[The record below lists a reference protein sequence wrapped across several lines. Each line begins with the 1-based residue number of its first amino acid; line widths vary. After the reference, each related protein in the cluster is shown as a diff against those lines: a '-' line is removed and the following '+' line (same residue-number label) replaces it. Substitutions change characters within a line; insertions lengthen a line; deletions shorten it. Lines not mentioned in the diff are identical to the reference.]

1 MDKVYNDLFSL
12 TPFVVGFICSV
23 ASASVHSI
31 QPQSNKD
38 TNVMC
43 EVVLLNDTFLHQMS
57 SQAVMHIFHVHM
69 SNYSEDPLYTDV
81 SQYYKPWKW
90 YRTSSG
96 HGKTLLTLSF
106 NFDILSMTILTIGIQ
121 TLDVYL
127 TDKPFGCFGNLT
139 SQERM
144 DILREKS
151 FDSFRTIS
159 PEKSET
165 NSDTRSEN
173 IYVCNAVIEN
183 HGDYADFGNMC
194 CSKDSEGN
202 WLCSEQVENFWITV
216 LYVCITLV
224 KVTMFLFGPLLLPA
238 QLYTAAYVASEYVV
252 KLKKVLKMKMFIS
265 ESTQT
270 SVRYKNRLT
279 LEQISDWKKLH
290 ECLENLPKEQIVH
303 VKVPELRIKIKGKRI
318 IPEDDPPTGLIR
330 TLYDNIVRCKIKA
343 LDPFTECCD
352 RSIYASVQPHCR
364 HKCTWHMCVK
374 WLIKVLMLL
383 LIPLPFYIRIVIY
396 YKFEMAELSNRRS
409 VIAQL
414 GLQEKFNVYREN
426 IVQYFTPTHPIFLVT
441 YAFYFL
447 SGLLI
452 GFSGPCL
459 KEKLKSVAMAAL
471 SDMANVNK
479 TSVLQVILRISLW
492 PFRKCGLLALVFGPL
507 YAIIAIPICAVII
520 AIYCIP
526 TIYLSYRLMY
536 HSRKR
541 FEHNIESN
549 SSDQSSKRP
558 ETIQKIHKKLT
569 SMDQNVH
576 RRGQSSFDF
585 DDRYSRCCSGN
596 GQLGAFARL
605 LLQIIVGLFC
615 LTVMFAT
622 VLIFTEATGL
632 CVEVMA
638 FTMMGIIV
646 NAGSTLRYVTMALL
660 VLVYMHNCYDNVYE
674 NYLIFNKTIIE
685 EITEKVED
693 LKKIASLPSS
703 MQENAAFQVKPIEAV
718 DEIPTTLSMEKKEP
732 RWKIGH
738 LLLFLDSYDTPR
750 IPLKL
755 FKKFCEIRVHGAP
768 GPVYINLLRATG
780 KFSIIVVFLFFV
792 MLVVMAFGSTH
803 QISSTNQTLATL
815 AGGFVPMLLKNVLSS
830 KSVRLN
836 LQTLSFKGQ
845 IDEIVAEFKQYWPVY
860 DFVVEQYDPV
870 EEAAREAEEKAKEEQ
885 DKEVEKDKN
894 KEKWSVK
901 DKADKEQEKVK
912 DEYANADN
920 GKLMDNEKATR
931 DTNENDT
938 FSSYYKPIQRVTAE
952 NRNVATLTIDDDGNV
967 RKDTDTITVDGT
979 GLLRPTVLTDRR
991 GSRKLSIIE
1000 PDDNFV
1006 DLFIDLG
1013 SGDIENMW
1021 QLYGSSESIPSITM
1035 WNDESRDGSLDMPY
1049 KQPVYNVVHQGL
1061 PIPSVQINFIPP

>member
-1 MDKVYNDLFSL
+1 MGTSYTAVNSL
-12 TPFVVGFICSV
+12 IPFVLGIIFSV
-23 ASASVHSI
+23 ADASIHSL
-31 QPQSNKD
+31 QPPSDKD
-38 TNVMC
+38 ISSTC
-43 EVVLLNDTFLHQMS
+43 EVLLANDALFHQMS
-57 SQAVMHIFHVHM
+57 KQAVMHIFHVHM

-81 SQYYKPWKW
+81 SKNYKPWQW
-90 YRTSSG
+90 YRTNSV
-96 HGKTLLTLSF
+96 HGQTLLTLSF
-106 NFDILSMTILTIGIQ
+106 NYDILSMTVLTIGIQ

-139 SQERM
+139 SQERV
-144 DILREKS
+144 DILREQS
-151 FDSFRTIS
+151 FDSFRIVST
-159 PEKSET
+159 EKTET
-165 NSDTRSEN
+165 KLDRKHEN
-173 IYVCNAVIEN
+173 IYVCHAIVESQ
-183 HGDYADFGNMC
+183 GDHAEFANNC
-194 CSKDSEGN
+194 CSKDSDGN
-202 WLCSEQVENFWITV
+202 WLCSKQEEKFWITV
-216 LYVCITLV
+216 LYVCIALV
-224 KVTMFLFGPLLLPA
+224 KVAMFLFGPLLLPS

-252 KLKKVLKMKMFIS
+252 KLQKDLKMKLFIS

-270 SVRYKNRLT
+270 SIRCKTRLA
-279 LEQISDWKKLH
+279 LEEISDWKQFR
-290 ECLENLPKEQIVH
+290 ECIEKLPKEQIVH
-303 VKVPELRIKIKGKRI
+303 VKVPELRIKVKGKRI

-330 TLYDNIVRCKIKA
+330 TLYDNMMRCKMKA
-343 LDPFTECCD
+343 LDPFSECCD
-352 RSIYASVQPHCR
+352 RSIYASFAPHFR

-396 YKFEMAELSNRRS
+396 YKFEMEELSNRRS
-409 VIAQL
+409 VIEKL
-414 GLQEKFNVYREN
+414 GLRNTFNMYREN
-426 IVQYFTPTHPIFLVT
+426 VVQYFIPTHPIFLVT

-459 KEKLKSVAMAAL
+459 REKLKSIAMAAL
-471 SDMANVNK
+471 SDMENVNR

-507 YAIIAIPICAVII
+507 YAVFAMPVCAVII

-536 HSRKR
+536 HSRKKLGQ
-541 FEHNIESN
+541 NMESG
-549 SSDQSSKRP
+549 SSNQSSERP
-558 ETIQKIHKKLT
+558 ETIKKIHKKLT

-585 DDRYSRCCSGN
+585 DDRYSLCCSGN
-596 GQLGAFARL
+596 GQFCAFSRL
-605 LLQIIVGLFC
+605 LLQITVGLFC

-836 LQTLSFKGQ
+836 LKTLSFKGQ
-845 IDEIVAEFKQYWPVY
+845 IDEIVAEFKQYWPVN
-860 DFVVEQYDPV
+860 DFVVEQYDPA
-870 EEAAREAEEKAKEEQ
+870 EEAAREAEQKAKEEED
-885 DKEVEKDKN
+885 DKELEKERN
-894 KEKWSVK
+894 KEKGT
-901 DKADKEQEKVK
+901 VK
-912 DEYANADN
+912 DEFGKEKGESKEIATNNDKTNKNDKDKEKTVTKNSQISSGHQKTDRIN
-920 GKLMDNEKATR
+920 GEYGNH
-931 DTNENDT
+931 
-938 FSSYYKPIQRVTAE
+938 V
-952 NRNVATLTIDDDGNV
+952 NVIIDEDGNV
-967 RKDTDTITVDGT
+967 MRDTVTSRVDRTSVSSPSSQHGLQTRKRPSITQ
-979 GLLRPTVLTDRR
+979 
-991 GSRKLSIIE
+991 S
-1000 PDDNFV
+1000 DDDDV
-1006 DLFIDLG
+1006 DLIIDLG
-1013 SGDIENMW
+1013 MGDVENIW
-1021 QLYGSSESIPSITM
+1021 QVYGTTESIPSLTMTHITV
-1035 WNDESRDGSLDMPY
+1035 S
-1049 KQPVYNVVHQGL
+1049 
-1061 PIPSVQINFIPP
+1061 

>member
-1 MDKVYNDLFSL
+1 MGKIYHTVNALM
-12 TPFVVGFICSV
+12 PFVIAIIHSAAD
-23 ASASVHSI
+23 ASISSI
-31 QPQSNKD
+31 QPPSYTD
-38 TNVMC
+38 TSSSTC
-43 EVVLLNDTFLHQMS
+43 EVLLADDALFHQMA
-57 SQAVMHIFHVHM
+57 SQAIMHIFHVHM

-90 YRTSSG
+90 YRTSSV
-96 HGKTLLTLSF
+96 HGQTLLTLSF
-106 NFDILSMTILTIGIQ
+106 NYDILSLSILTIGIQ
-121 TLDVYL
+121 TLDVNL

-144 DILREKS
+144 DLLREKS
-151 FDSFRTIS
+151 FDFFRVIS
-159 PEKSET
+159 PEKTEK
-165 NSDTRSEN
+165 NFDKKQEN
-173 IYVCNAVIEN
+173 IYVCNAVVEN
-183 HGDYADFGNMC
+183 QGNYAEFANKC
-194 CSKDSEGN
+194 CSKDMDGK
-202 WLCSEQVENFWITV
+202 WLCSKQEETFWITV

-224 KVTMFLFGPLLLPA
+224 KVTTFLFGPLLLPA

-252 KLKKVLKMKMFIS
+252 KLQKDLKMKLFIS

-270 SVRYKNRLT
+270 SIRCKTRLT
-279 LEQISDWKKLH
+279 LDEISDWKIFR
-290 ECLENLPKEQIVH
+290 ESIENLPKEQIVH
-303 VKVPELRIKIKGKRI
+303 VKVPELRIRVKGKRI

-330 TLYDNIVRCKIKA
+330 TMYDNMVRCKIKA
-343 LDPFTECCD
+343 LDPFYECCD
-352 RSIYASVQPHCR
+352 RSVYASMEPHCR
-364 HKCTWHMCVK
+364 RKCTWHMCVK

-409 VIAQL
+409 VIEQL

-426 IVQYFTPTHPIFLVT
+426 VVQYYTPTHPIFLVM

-447 SGLLI
+447 SGLMI
-452 GFSGPCL
+452 GLSGSCL

-569 SMDQNVH
+569 SMDQNFH
-576 RRGQSSFDF
+576 RCGQSSLDLNDSSSSCF
-585 DDRYSRCCSGN
+585 SGKGRFN
-596 GQLGAFARL
+596 TFCRLILQLT
-605 LLQIIVGLFC
+605 VGLFC
-615 LTVMFAT
+615 LTIMFST

-718 DEIPTTLSMEKKEP
+718 DEIPTTLSVDKKEP

-836 LQTLSFKGQ
+836 LRTLSFKGQ

-870 EEAAREAEEKAKEEQ
+870 EEAAREAEDKAKEDEDDQ
-885 DKEVEKDKN
+885 EIEKCRKNEHGNVNDSFGKEKMENKENKTSNDKMNKNDKEKVTSLAKTNEFCSGHKN
-894 KEKWSVK
+894 PERV
-901 DKADKEQEKVK
+901 
-912 DEYANADN
+912 N
-920 GKLMDNEKATR
+920 GK
-931 DTNENDT
+931 
-938 FSSYYKPIQRVTAE
+938 YG
-952 NRNVATLTIDDDGNV
+952 NVASLTIDEDGNV
-967 RKDTDTITVDGT
+967 IRDTVTSTMECSGVSSPSIQHYLQTPKRPSIT
-979 GLLRPTVLTDRR
+979 
-991 GSRKLSIIE
+991 E
-1000 PDDNFV
+1000 PDDNEV
-1006 DLFIDLG
+1006 DLIIDL
-1013 SGDIENMW
+1013 SKGDVENIW
-1021 QLYGSSESIPSITM
+1021 QLYGTTESIPSLTM
-1035 WNDESRDGSLDMPY
+1035 RYESHNRSLKLPC
-1049 KQPVYNVVHQGL
+1049 KQPDNSLTNQVPPLHAVTIDY
-1061 PIPSVQINFIPP
+1061 IP